1 MSLVTENTG
10 KAIRTFRKKNKL
22 TVQELADRICKS
34 KATVSKYESGKI
46 SLDLDT
52 LFDIAQVLQ
61 VRLEQL
67 LYMPP
72 ENVPTETVTVPNFF
86 KNLNHMYIYMYDGRN
101 NHLNRTIIDVFPE
114 NQH

>member
-67 LYMPP
+67 LYKPP

-86 KNLNHMYIYMYDGRN
+86 KNLNHMYIY
-101 NHLNRTIIDVFPE
+101 
-114 NQH
+114 

>member
-1 MSLVTENTG
+1 MYNDIRGDFMSLVTENTG

-61 VRLEQL
+61 A
-67 LYMPP
+67 PP
-72 ENVPTETVTVPNFF
+72 RAVIIHATGKCPNRNCNRSQFLQ
-86 KNLNHMYIYMYDGRN
+86 KSESHVHIY
-101 NHLNRTIIDVFPE
+101 V
-114 NQH
+114 

>member
-61 VRLEQL
+61 SASSSYYTCHRKMSQQKL
-67 LYMPP
+67 
-72 ENVPTETVTVPNFF
+72 
-86 KNLNHMYIYMYDGRN
+86 
-101 NHLNRTIIDVFPE
+101 
-114 NQH
+114 